1 MAWASSAPPAS
12 SSSAFWRSGG
22 RARPRPPQH
31 RHWPGQP
38 REPAARPGRALRR
51 RDHHQR
57 ALAIHEAQL
66 SPDHPATAYS
76 LNNLGTVLYGLGELS
91 AARTTLE
98 RALAIREAQFGPDHP
113 DTVMVRE
120 NLASVLVGSV
130 RASSLPGSESQRHD
144 PALVAHLAPTP
155 PATAAWSPA
164 PGSEVVGGQ
173 TSACSRVWP
182 SRPAPRRRR
191 GPPRPP
197 SPAKSAPP
205 PPPRLPASGSTPCA
219 PDTRRTPSPTTG
231 PTSRRLNEAVRCHRA
246 VRHMTGVPRK
256 SSKEIREAVSD
267 RGRGVR
273 SWGERPPT
281 RASARRRGPRS

>member
-173 TSACSRVWP
+173 TSACSRVWAIATSTSTSP
-182 SRPAPRRRR
+182 RTTPAALARQV
-191 GPPRPP
+191 G
-197 SPAKSAPP
+197 
-205 PPPRLPASGSTPCA
+205 
-219 PDTRRTPSPTTG
+219 TT
-231 PTSRRLNEAVRCHRA
+231 TTTTTTTTTVARQWLYTLRARHQADRIAYHRSYLSQ
-246 VRHMTGVPRK
+246 V
-256 SSKEIREAVSD
+256 E
-267 RGRGVR
+267 RGRQV
-273 SWGERPPT
+273 PT
-281 RASARRRGPRS
+281 EQFAI